1 MAVIES
7 EFTLTDLIDV
17 ESLQKIQDAFSDM
30 SGIASMITDANGII
44 QTKPSGFTDFCQ
56 KYIRN
61 TEEGRRRCQN
71 CDQMG
76 VEKAARAGG
85 SCAYFC
91 HAGLVAFAAP
101 IIAHGHLVGCFIG
114 GQMLTIPPDER
125 QIRQVAEEIGV
136 DADGLVRAA
145 KNIRIVDRETI
156 KKVSNALYTIAS
168 VLSDIAYSKYQVSLT
183 NMELKKTSNMKSDFL
198 ANMSHEIRTPMNA
211 VIGMAEMA
219 LREELTPAA
228 REYIG
233 QIKSSG
239 QTLLTIINDILD
251 FSKIES
257 GMMDIS
263 DVEYEPMS
271 MINDVS
277 NIVMTRI
284 GSKELELTVD
294 VNPDLPAGL
303 YGDNVRI
310 KQVMVNIANNA
321 VKFTKE
327 GNVHVKVDF
336 LQTSEDMIELIVS
349 ITDTGSGIK
358 ESDMDKLFKSF
369 QQLDS
374 KRNRNI
380 EGTGL
385 GLAICKQLVTLMKGK
400 IHVDSVYGKGS
411 TFSFVI
417 PQKVTNLHH
426 SVERLPENIVA
437 VGLIQSEYIAQELAI
452 DLERL
457 GVTYE
462 RLDSEEDLSQVP
474 ETRAG
479 YFFVEQ
485 PLFTEAV
492 QYFLKLHPDINGIIL
507 TNYRSVR
514 SYDLP
519 NLRVVKKPLYIL
531 GLSNIFRGKEDTAA
545 FSLMEAEDFDFVAP
559 TAEIL
564 VVDDNAINL
573 TVAKGL
579 MNPLEMKIDTALSGK
594 DAVLMV
600 TDKRYDII
608 FMDHMMP
615 EMDGIECLHAIRAQ
629 QTGLCQDVPVIA
641 LTANAGSD
649 NQVLYKKEG
658 FNGYLA
664 KPISGTLLE
673 SAVLNILP
681 KELVLLS
688 EDSPETEIGKNV
700 LMFDQFRRVP
710 MLITTDSVCD
720 LPQELLKQ
728 LNISVRP
735 YYVCT
740 DQGRFLDREE
750 LETDALISYIEKGSS
765 CASRPPEPT
774 DYEAFFAQKLTEA
787 RNIVHIAM
795 AKHSSEGYQNA
806 CEASK
811 AFENVT
817 VLDSGHL
824 SSGMGIAALYA
835 ARMAADSAG
844 VDEVVR
850 TIDGMRACISS
861 SFVVDSTEMLRRSGR
876 IPKNVHILCNA
887 LMLHPVITLRKSKM
901 TVGGI
906 LLGSFSHFAKSYV
919 RSALK
924 NPKTI
929 DRRIL
934 FITYAG
940 LDDKKLGYIQN
951 LVQQYCPFERIY
963 LQKASSSIASNC
975 GPGTFGLLFVRNKNG
990 L

>member
-1 MAVIES
+1 MAIIES

-30 SGIASMITDANGII
+30 SGIASMITDASGVI
-44 QTKPSGFTDFCQ
+44 QTKPSRFTDFCK

-61 TEEGRRRCQN
+61 TEEGRKRCHE
-71 CDQMG
+71 CDKLG
-76 VEKAARAGG
+76 VEKAAKAGG

-101 IIAHGHLVGCFIG
+101 IITHGHLVGCFIG

-125 QIRQVAEEIGV
+125 QIRQVAEGIGV
-136 DADGLVRAA
+136 DADELVGAA
-145 KNIRIVDRETI
+145 HNIRIVDKEMI
-156 KKVSNALYTIAS
+156 GKVSNALYTIAS
-168 VLSDIAYSKYQVSLT
+168 VLSDIAYSKYQVTLT

-219 LREELTPAA
+219 LREDLTPAA

-277 NIVMTRI
+277 NIIMTRI

-327 GNVHVKVDF
+327 GNVHIKVDF
-336 LQTSEDMIELIVS
+336 LQTAEDMIELIVS

-417 PQKVTNLHH
+417 PQKVTDVHH
-426 SVERLPENIVA
+426 SVEKLPKGMMA

-452 DLERL
+452 DMERL
-457 GVTYE
+457 GVIYE
-462 RLDSEEDLSQVP
+462 RLDSEEDLNRID
-474 ETRAG
+474 EKGAG
-479 YFFVEQ
+479 YFFIEQ
-485 PLFTEAV
+485 PVFTEAV
-492 QYFLKLHPDINGIIL
+492 QYFLKLHPEVKGVVL

-514 SYDLP
+514 SYDLL

-531 GLSNIFRGKEDTAA
+531 GLANIFNGREDTAA

-615 EMDGIECLHAIRAQ
+615 EMDGVETTRVIRRLLGNNGQ
-629 QTGLCQDVPVIA
+629 VPIIA
-641 LTANAGSD
+641 LTANAVEGTAEMFISEGMNDFVTKPIEMRDMVSKLRRWLPPEKIEKKKRKNKGSGSVPNIRKD
-649 NQVLYKKEG
+649 DGGAQNTTDIAIEGLDVQKAMAFLGNEDLFWSVLKEYYRVIEKKCALIQEYEQKEQWKNYTVEVHALKSASRQIGALDLAHTAEQMEAAGNAGNAALIHKITPGMLEEYMFYKGILAPYFIKEEEAGNGRAAEAGEISELFLQMEEAMENLDMDAMEKVIKDMNQYSYSDAERSIFEKLKNAVEDIDTERCEEIIAEWKKE
-658 FNGYLA
+658 L
-664 KPISGTLLE
+664 
-673 SAVLNILP
+673 
-681 KELVLLS
+681 
-688 EDSPETEIGKNV
+688 
-700 LMFDQFRRVP
+700 
-710 MLITTDSVCD
+710 
-720 LPQELLKQ
+720 
-728 LNISVRP
+728 
-735 YYVCT
+735 
-740 DQGRFLDREE
+740 
-750 LETDALISYIEKGSS
+750 
-765 CASRPPEPT
+765 
-774 DYEAFFAQKLTEA
+774 
-787 RNIVHIAM
+787 
-795 AKHSSEGYQNA
+795 
-806 CEASK
+806 
-811 AFENVT
+811 
-817 VLDSGHL
+817 
-824 SSGMGIAALYA
+824 
-835 ARMAADSAG
+835 
-844 VDEVVR
+844 
-850 TIDGMRACISS
+850 
-861 SFVVDSTEMLRRSGR
+861 
-876 IPKNVHILCNA
+876 
-887 LMLHPVITLRKSKM
+887 
-901 TVGGI
+901 GG
-906 LLGSFSHFAKSYV
+906 
-919 RSALK
+919 
-924 NPKTI
+924 
-929 DRRIL
+929 
-934 FITYAG
+934 
-940 LDDKKLGYIQN
+940 
-951 LVQQYCPFERIY
+951 
-963 LQKASSSIASNC
+963 
-975 GPGTFGLLFVRNKNG
+975 
-990 L
+990 

>member
-1 MAVIES
+1 MAIIES

-30 SGIASMITDANGII
+30 SGIASMITDANGVVL
-44 QTKPSGFTDFCQ
+44 TKPSKFTEFCG
-56 KYIRN
+56 KYVRN
-61 TEEGRRRCQN
+61 TEEGRKRCQK
-71 CDQMG
+71 CDRMG

-91 HAGLVAFAAP
+91 HAGMVAFAAP
-101 IIAHGHLVGCFIG
+101 IIAHGHLVGCFVG
-114 GQMLTIPPDER
+114 GQMLTIPPDEG
-125 QIRQVAEEIGV
+125 QIRQVAGDIGV
-136 DADGLVRAA
+136 DGDELVRASQD
-145 KNIRIVDRETI
+145 IQIVDKETI
-156 KKVSNALYTIAS
+156 RKVSNALYTIAS

-219 LREELTPAA
+219 LREDLTPAA

-277 NIVMTRI
+277 NIIMTRI
-284 GSKELELTVD
+284 GSKELELTLD
-294 VNPDLPAGL
+294 VNPDLPTGL

-327 GNVHVKVDF
+327 GNVHIKVDF
-336 LQTSEDMIELIVS
+336 LQTTEDMIELIVS

-358 ESDMDKLFKSF
+358 ESDMNKLFQSF

-417 PQKVTNLHH
+417 PQKVTNVHH
-426 SVERLPENIVA
+426 SVEKLPENVLA
-437 VGLIQSEYIAQELAI
+437 AGLIQSDYIAQELAI
-452 DLERL
+452 DMERL
-457 GVTYE
+457 GVSYE
-462 RLDSEEDLSQVP
+462 RLDSEESVNLVKESG
-474 ETRAG
+474 AG
-479 YFFVEQ
+479 YFFIEQ
-485 PLFTEAV
+485 PLFTEPV
-492 QYFLKLHPDINGIIL
+492 QYFLRLHSEIQGVLL

-531 GLSNIFRGKEDTAA
+531 GLANIFNGREDNAA

-559 TAEIL
+559 KAEIL

-579 MNPLEMKIDTALSGK
+579 LNPLEMKIDTALSGK

-615 EMDGIECLHAIRAQ
+615 EMDGVETTRVIRRLLGNNGQ
-629 QTGLCQDVPVIA
+629 VPIIA
-641 LTANAGSD
+641 LTANAVEGTAEMFISEGMNDFVTKPIEMRDMVSKLRRWLPSD
-649 NQVLYKKEG
+649 KIEKKKNKKNGPLPNIHRDDGGAQMATNIVIEGLDVQKAMGFLGNEELFWSVLKEYYRVIEKKCALIQEYEQKERWKEYTVEVHALKSASRQIGATDLAYTAEQMEAAGNAENAALIHKITPGMLEEYMFYKGILAPYFIKEEEEQSGRAAESEEMAALFAQMEEAMENLDMDAMEQVVKDMSQYSYSDAQRSIFAKLKNAVEDIDTERCEEIIAEWKKE
-658 FNGYLA
+658 
-664 KPISGTLLE
+664 
-673 SAVLNILP
+673 
-681 KELVLLS
+681 
-688 EDSPETEIGKNV
+688 
-700 LMFDQFRRVP
+700 
-710 MLITTDSVCD
+710 
-720 LPQELLKQ
+720 
-728 LNISVRP
+728 
-735 YYVCT
+735 
-740 DQGRFLDREE
+740 LD
-750 LETDALISYIEKGSS
+750 A
-765 CASRPPEPT
+765 
-774 DYEAFFAQKLTEA
+774 
-787 RNIVHIAM
+787 
-795 AKHSSEGYQNA
+795 
-806 CEASK
+806 
-811 AFENVT
+811 
-817 VLDSGHL
+817 
-824 SSGMGIAALYA
+824 
-835 ARMAADSAG
+835 
-844 VDEVVR
+844 
-850 TIDGMRACISS
+850 
-861 SFVVDSTEMLRRSGR
+861 
-876 IPKNVHILCNA
+876 
-887 LMLHPVITLRKSKM
+887 
-901 TVGGI
+901 
-906 LLGSFSHFAKSYV
+906 
-919 RSALK
+919 
-924 NPKTI
+924 
-929 DRRIL
+929 
-934 FITYAG
+934 
-940 LDDKKLGYIQN
+940 
-951 LVQQYCPFERIY
+951 
-963 LQKASSSIASNC
+963 
-975 GPGTFGLLFVRNKNG
+975 
-990 L
+990 

>member
-1 MAVIES
+1 MAIIES
-7 EFTLTDLIDV
+7 ELKLTDLIDV

-30 SGIASMITDANGII
+30 SGIASVITDAHGII
-44 QTKPSGFTDFCQ
+44 QTKPSGFSDFCQ
-56 KYIRN
+56 KYVRN
-61 TEEGRRRCQN
+61 TEEGRKRCEK
-71 CDQMG
+71 CDMQG
-76 VEKAARAGG
+76 TERAGKAG
-85 SCAYFC
+85 VSCAYFC
-91 HAGLVAFAAP
+91 HAGLVEFAAP
-101 IIAHGHLVGCFIG
+101 IMAHGHLVGCFIG
-114 GQMLTIPPDER
+114 GQMLTIPPDEG
-125 QIRQVAEEIGV
+125 QIRQVAEDIGV
-136 DADGLVRAA
+136 DADNLVRAA
-145 KNIRIVDRETI
+145 QSIRIVDKETI
-156 KKVSNALYTIAS
+156 KKVSNALYTIAN

-183 NMELKKTSNMKSDFL
+183 NMELKKSSNMKSDFL

-277 NIVMTRI
+277 NIIMTRI

-294 VNPDLPAGL
+294 VNPDLPSGL

-327 GNVHVKVDF
+327 GNVHVKIDF

-385 GLAICKQLVTLMKGK
+385 GLAICKQLVTLMKGR

-426 SVERLPENIVA
+426 SVEKLPPNIVA
-437 VGLIQSEYIAQELAI
+437 AGLIQSEYIAQELAL

-462 RLDSEEDLSQVP
+462 RLETEESLSQIQ
-474 ETRAG
+474 ERGAG

-492 QYFLKLHPDINGIIL
+492 QYFLRLHPDVCGVLL
-507 TNYRSVR
+507 TNHRTVR
-514 SYDLP
+514 SYDLA
-519 NLRVVKKPLYIL
+519 NLRMVKKPLYIL
-531 GLSNIFRGKEDTAA
+531 GLANIFNGREDNAA
-545 FSLMEAEDFDFVAP
+545 FSMMEAEDFDFVAP

-615 EMDGIECLHAIRAQ
+615 EMDGVETTRVIRRLLGNNGQ
-629 QTGLCQDVPVIA
+629 VPIIA
-641 LTANAGSD
+641 LTANAVEGTAEMFISEGMNDFVTKPIEMRDMVSKLRRWLPSEKIEKKKHKNSNNVSALNMRKTDGGTQTTTDIVIEGLDVQKAMAFLGNEDLFWSVLKEYYRVIEKKCALIQEYEQKEQWKNYTVEVHALKSASRQIGALDLAHTAEQMEAAGNAGNAALIHKITPGMLEEYMFYKGILAPYFTKEEETGSGRAAETEEISEFFRQMEEAMENLD
-649 NQVLYKKEG
+649 MDAMEKVIKDMNQYSYGDAQQNIFEKLKNAVEDIDTERCEEIITEWKKE
-658 FNGYLA
+658 
-664 KPISGTLLE
+664 LE
-673 SAVLNILP
+673 
-681 KELVLLS
+681 
-688 EDSPETEIGKNV
+688 G
-700 LMFDQFRRVP
+700 
-710 MLITTDSVCD
+710 
-720 LPQELLKQ
+720 
-728 LNISVRP
+728 
-735 YYVCT
+735 
-740 DQGRFLDREE
+740 
-750 LETDALISYIEKGSS
+750 
-765 CASRPPEPT
+765 
-774 DYEAFFAQKLTEA
+774 
-787 RNIVHIAM
+787 
-795 AKHSSEGYQNA
+795 
-806 CEASK
+806 
-811 AFENVT
+811 
-817 VLDSGHL
+817 
-824 SSGMGIAALYA
+824 
-835 ARMAADSAG
+835 
-844 VDEVVR
+844 
-850 TIDGMRACISS
+850 
-861 SFVVDSTEMLRRSGR
+861 
-876 IPKNVHILCNA
+876 
-887 LMLHPVITLRKSKM
+887 
-901 TVGGI
+901 
-906 LLGSFSHFAKSYV
+906 
-919 RSALK
+919 
-924 NPKTI
+924 
-929 DRRIL
+929 
-934 FITYAG
+934 
-940 LDDKKLGYIQN
+940 
-951 LVQQYCPFERIY
+951 
-963 LQKASSSIASNC
+963 
-975 GPGTFGLLFVRNKNG
+975 
-990 L
+990 

>member
-219 LREELTPAA
+219 LREDLTPAA

-277 NIVMTRI
+277 NIIMTRI

-327 GNVHVKVDF
+327 GNVHIKVDF
-336 LQTSEDMIELIVS
+336 LQTAEDMIELIVS

-417 PQKVTNLHH
+417 PQKVTDVHH
-426 SVERLPENIVA
+426 SVEKLPKGMMA

-452 DLERL
+452 DMERL
-457 GVTYE
+457 GVIYE
-462 RLDSEEDLSQVP
+462 RLDSEEDLNRID
-474 ETRAG
+474 EKGAG
-479 YFFVEQ
+479 YFFIEQ
-485 PLFTEAV
+485 PVFTEAV
-492 QYFLKLHPDINGIIL
+492 QYFLKLHPEVKGVVL

-514 SYDLP
+514 SYDLL

-531 GLSNIFRGKEDTAA
+531 GLANIFNGREDTAA

-615 EMDGIECLHAIRAQ
+615 EMDGVETTRVIRRLLGNNGQ
-629 QTGLCQDVPVIA
+629 VPIIA
-641 LTANAGSD
+641 LTANAVEGTAEMFISEGMNDFVTKPIEMRDMVSKLRRWLPPEKIEKKKRKNKGSGSVPNIRKD
-649 NQVLYKKEG
+649 DGGAQNTTDIAIEGLDVQKAMAFLGNEDLFWSVLKEYYRVIEKKCALIQEYEQKEQWKNYTVEVHALKSASRQIGALDLAHTAEQMEAAGNAGNAALIHKITPGMLEEYMFYKGILAPYFIKEEEAGNGRAAEAGEISELFLQMEEAMENLDMDAMEKVIKDMNQYSYSDAERSIFEKLKNAVEDIDTERCEEIIAEWKKE
-658 FNGYLA
+658 L
-664 KPISGTLLE
+664 
-673 SAVLNILP
+673 
-681 KELVLLS
+681 
-688 EDSPETEIGKNV
+688 
-700 LMFDQFRRVP
+700 
-710 MLITTDSVCD
+710 
-720 LPQELLKQ
+720 
-728 LNISVRP
+728 
-735 YYVCT
+735 
-740 DQGRFLDREE
+740 
-750 LETDALISYIEKGSS
+750 
-765 CASRPPEPT
+765 
-774 DYEAFFAQKLTEA
+774 
-787 RNIVHIAM
+787 
-795 AKHSSEGYQNA
+795 
-806 CEASK
+806 
-811 AFENVT
+811 
-817 VLDSGHL
+817 
-824 SSGMGIAALYA
+824 
-835 ARMAADSAG
+835 
-844 VDEVVR
+844 
-850 TIDGMRACISS
+850 
-861 SFVVDSTEMLRRSGR
+861 
-876 IPKNVHILCNA
+876 
-887 LMLHPVITLRKSKM
+887 
-901 TVGGI
+901 GG
-906 LLGSFSHFAKSYV
+906 
-919 RSALK
+919 
-924 NPKTI
+924 
-929 DRRIL
+929 
-934 FITYAG
+934 
-940 LDDKKLGYIQN
+940 
-951 LVQQYCPFERIY
+951 
-963 LQKASSSIASNC
+963 
-975 GPGTFGLLFVRNKNG
+975 
-990 L
+990 

>member
-1 MAVIES
+1 MAIIES
-7 EFTLTDLIDV
+7 ELKLTDLIDV

-30 SGIASMITDANGII
+30 SGIASMITDGSGII
-44 QTKPSGFTDFCQ
+44 QTKPSGFTEFCQ
-56 KYIRN
+56 KHVRN
-61 TEEGRRRCQN
+61 TEEGRKRCQE
-71 CDQMG
+71 CHRMG

-101 IIAHGHLVGCFIG
+101 IMAHGHLVGCFIG
-114 GQMLTIPPDER
+114 GQMLTIPPDEE
-125 QIRQVAEEIGV
+125 QIRRVAEEIGV

-145 KNIRIVDRETI
+145 QDIRIVDKETI
-156 KKVSNALYTIAS
+156 KKVSNALYTIAN

-183 NMELKKTSNMKSDFL
+183 NMELKKSSNMKSDFL

-219 LREELTPAA
+219 LREDLTPAA

-277 NIVMTRI
+277 NIIMTRI

-294 VNPDLPAGL
+294 VNPDLPSGL

-310 KQVMVNIANNA
+310 KQVMVNLANNA

-327 GNVHVKVDF
+327 GNVHVKIDF

-385 GLAICKQLVTLMKGK
+385 GLAICRQLVTLMKGK

-417 PQKVTNLHH
+417 PQKVTDLQS
-426 SVERLPENIVA
+426 SVEKLPGNIMA
-437 VGLIQSEYIAQELAI
+437 AGLIQSEYIAQELAL
-452 DLERL
+452 DMERL
-457 GVTYE
+457 GVAYE
-462 RLDSEEDLSQVP
+462 RLESEENLNQI
-474 ETRAG
+474 EERGTG

-492 QYFLKLHPDINGIIL
+492 QYFLRLHPDVCGVLL
-507 TNYRSVR
+507 TNHRSVR
-514 SYDLP
+514 SYDLA
-519 NLRVVKKPLYIL
+519 NLRMVKKPLYIL
-531 GLSNIFRGKEDTAA
+531 GLANIFTGREDNAA
-545 FSLMEAEDFDFVAP
+545 FSMMEAEDFDFVAP

-579 MNPLEMKIDTALSGK
+579 LNPLEMKIDTAMSGK

-615 EMDGIECLHAIRAQ
+615 EMDGVETTRVIRRLLGNNGQ
-629 QTGLCQDVPVIA
+629 VPIVA
-641 LTANAGSD
+641 LTANAVEGTAEMFISEGMNDLVTKPIEMRDMVSRLRKWLPAEKIEKRKKKNNAQLRNVHRGDEGVQTTDIVIEGLDVEKAMGFLGNEQLFWSVLKEYYRVIDKKCALIQEYEQAEKWKDYTVEVHALKSASRQIGATDLAQTAEQMEAAGNAGNAALIHKITPGMLEEYMFYKGILAPYFIKEEETGSGRAAEAGELSELFRQMEEAMENLD
-649 NQVLYKKEG
+649 MDAMEQVVKDMGQYSYSDVQRSIFEKLKNAVEDIDTERCEEIIAEWKKE
-658 FNGYLA
+658 
-664 KPISGTLLE
+664 
-673 SAVLNILP
+673 
-681 KELVLLS
+681 
-688 EDSPETEIGKNV
+688 
-700 LMFDQFRRVP
+700 
-710 MLITTDSVCD
+710 
-720 LPQELLKQ
+720 
-728 LNISVRP
+728 
-735 YYVCT
+735 
-740 DQGRFLDREE
+740 LD
-750 LETDALISYIEKGSS
+750 G
-765 CASRPPEPT
+765 
-774 DYEAFFAQKLTEA
+774 
-787 RNIVHIAM
+787 
-795 AKHSSEGYQNA
+795 
-806 CEASK
+806 
-811 AFENVT
+811 
-817 VLDSGHL
+817 
-824 SSGMGIAALYA
+824 
-835 ARMAADSAG
+835 
-844 VDEVVR
+844 
-850 TIDGMRACISS
+850 
-861 SFVVDSTEMLRRSGR
+861 
-876 IPKNVHILCNA
+876 
-887 LMLHPVITLRKSKM
+887 
-901 TVGGI
+901 
-906 LLGSFSHFAKSYV
+906 
-919 RSALK
+919 
-924 NPKTI
+924 
-929 DRRIL
+929 
-934 FITYAG
+934 
-940 LDDKKLGYIQN
+940 
-951 LVQQYCPFERIY
+951 
-963 LQKASSSIASNC
+963 
-975 GPGTFGLLFVRNKNG
+975 
-990 L
+990 